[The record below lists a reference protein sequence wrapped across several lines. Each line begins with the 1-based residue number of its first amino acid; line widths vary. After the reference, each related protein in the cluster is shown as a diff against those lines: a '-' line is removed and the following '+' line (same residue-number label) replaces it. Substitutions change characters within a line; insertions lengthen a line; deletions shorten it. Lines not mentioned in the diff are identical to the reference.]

1 MMQASALGAS
11 RIRGSLITAPDGG
24 EWAILPNGQ
33 MPRVRHVIWGA
44 AARCVGA
51 CPVLRKQRP
60 GGLQAILHRSG
71 GFFSAPVAAASSR
84 SLACAA
90 ARRFDGSVCSA
101 FDAAK
106 RLLDCQAAGGEP
118 GAPSLESASS
128 MSRWRYDIGWVCAE
142 VAAAG
147 CREGE
152 AGSGRRG
159 HRLRAMRSANRA
171 FPEGSLEP
179 FFIRRIQALVCNLLV
194 DNFGKSC
201 VWIAVSRVFC
211 GLEATVQLLA

>member
-1 MMQASALGAS
+1 MGAS
-11 RIRGSLITAPDGG
+11 GLFCPTGKCRECGMSYGVLLRVASGHVRSFANSDRRTSGDPASVRWFLQRSRGG
-24 EWAILPNGQ
+24 
-33 MPRVRHVIWGA
+33 
-44 AARCVGA
+44 
-51 CPVLRKQRP
+51 
-60 GGLQAILHRSG
+60 
-71 GFFSAPVAAASSR
+71 ASSR

-142 VAAAG
+142 VAAAALPRG
-147 CREGE
+147 RGGERQARALIEGNAIREP
-152 AGSGRRG
+152 
-159 HRLRAMRSANRA
+159 A

-179 FFIRRIQALVCNLLV
+179 FFIRRILALVCNLLV

-201 VWIAVSRVFC
+201 VWIAVSLVFC